1 MLKSLDQT
9 GLENKILVSVSRAKL
24 WSRLDLE
31 AKISVLV
38 SFCSEVDFFAAQP
51 WATRA
56 PKVDIWRSSTTFW
69 EHECPRGVS
78 RATFKKRFVGNSNIV
93 LFFFNL
99 FSSLK
104 SFGSY
109 GRFASG
115 VHLHFSQNFEH
126 PLAAK
131 LYVESEQVTKCKN
144 GTDLFY
150 YHSKS
155 NYTGTRTSYAAGEGR
170 GRKGSSRFCLS
181 LHANSVFDN
190 ILWWRHLAARR
201 KNWTKMHKINL
212 PLSNTP

>member
-93 LFFFNL
+93 LFFL
-99 FSSLK
+99 ICSVRLKVSEVMDVLPRECICISLK
-104 SFGSY
+104 I
-109 GRFASG
+109 
-115 VHLHFSQNFEH
+115 
-126 PLAAK
+126 
-131 LYVESEQVTKCKN
+131 
-144 GTDLFY
+144 
-150 YHSKS
+150 
-155 NYTGTRTSYAAGEGR
+155 
-170 GRKGSSRFCLS
+170 LS
-181 LHANSVFDN
+181 
-190 ILWWRHLAARR
+190 
-201 KNWTKMHKINL
+201 
-212 PLSNTP
+212 TP